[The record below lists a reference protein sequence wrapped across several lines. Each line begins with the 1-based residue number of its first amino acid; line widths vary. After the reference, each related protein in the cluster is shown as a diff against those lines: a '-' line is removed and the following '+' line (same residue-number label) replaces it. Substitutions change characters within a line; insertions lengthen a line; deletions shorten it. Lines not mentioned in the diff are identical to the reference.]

1 MIACRASLL
10 AGIALV
16 TASAWAQSG
25 GMTLPQSVTAGAAF
39 TIPTSGSG
47 DAVLYIAGPGQAL
60 RQNVHLGTPASF
72 GAGVLYN
79 AGAYV
84 VVLASGSSLQTGQL
98 NVTPAAK
105 VETLGFI
112 AKPSRLPVGLHDGI
126 SGTVYVFDPYHNL
139 VMKPTPVTLQISNAG
154 AVVQSRTVNTRN
166 GLAWSQM
173 DSAAKEGAVRFIAT
187 VDGVSSTRV
196 IDQVPGDPCSIR
208 ITAEQDGSKVKVQTA
223 PVRDCAGNAIP
234 DGTIVTFTESVGNEQ
249 STVDVPL
256 KQGIAK
262 VDMPNYKGSRISVA
276 SGVVAGNEIIWGGG
290 GR

>member
-1 MIACRASLL
+1 
-10 AGIALV
+10 
-16 TASAWAQSG
+16 
-25 GMTLPQSVTAGAAF
+25 MTLPQSVSAGAAF
-39 TIPTSGSG
+39 SIPTSGSG

-60 RQNVHLGTPASF
+60 RKSVHLGTAASF
-72 GAGVLYN
+72 DAGVLYN
-79 AGAYV
+79 AGSYL
-84 VVLASGSSLQTGQL
+84 VVLTSASSTETGEL
-98 NVTPAAK
+98 NVIPAAK

-139 VMKPTPVTLQISNAG
+139 VTKPMPVTLQIANAG
-154 AVVQSRTVNTRN
+154 TVVQSRTVNTRN

-173 DSAAKEGAVRFIAT
+173 DSAAKEGAARFIAT
-187 VDGVSSTRV
+187 VDGISSTRV

-208 ITAEQDGSKVKVQTA
+208 ITAEPDGSKVEVQTA

-234 DGTIVTFTESVGNEQ
+234 DGTIVTFTEIAGNKQ
-249 STVDVPL
+249 STVDVPI

-276 SGVVAGNEIIWGGG
+276 SGVVAGNEIVWEG